1 MRFFG
6 KNISCIRGE
15 RLVFSDLN
23 FSIEPGNALIIT
35 GNNGSGKTSLLRLMA
50 GLSRPASGHINW
62 QDGAIW
68 DDPETHHIRLHFI
81 GHLTALKSTL
91 SVKENLETWSH
102 LHGGRKKDIVGTIKK
117 LNLEGLEDTHCQN
130 LSAGQKQRASLAR
143 LAANDAPLWLLDE
156 PTTALDAMS
165 VDLLNSMIK
174 KHIKGGGICV
184 IATNTGLNVENC
196 LELNMQDFAADP
208 KHGGK
213 IL

>member
-15 RLVFSDLN
+15 RLVFSNLN

-91 SVKENLETWSH
+91 SVKENLETWSR

-143 LAANDAPLWLLDE
+143 LAANEAPLWLLDE
-156 PTTALDAMS
+156 PTTALDAIS
-165 VDLLNSMIK
+165 VDLLYSMIK
-174 KHIKGGGICV
+174 THIKGSGICV
-184 IATNTGLNVENC
+184 IATNTALSIENC
-196 LELNMQDFAADP
+196 LELNMQDFAAGP
-208 KHGGK
+208 KHDGEF
-213 IL
+213 L